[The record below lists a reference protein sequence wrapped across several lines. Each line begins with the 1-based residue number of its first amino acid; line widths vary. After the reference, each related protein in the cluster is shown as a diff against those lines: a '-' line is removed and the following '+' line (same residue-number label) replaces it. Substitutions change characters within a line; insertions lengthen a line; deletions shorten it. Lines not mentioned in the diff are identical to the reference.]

1 MKFLRIRKSNI
12 GENVR
17 SLEKYFKGRERYIDP
32 GIIWVGRRLG
42 KFTLEFT
49 NKTSVGL
56 SISEVV
62 ANVFVDEFWV
72 EN

>member
-12 GENVR
+12 RENVQF
-17 SLEKYFKGRERYIDP
+17 LGKYCKGRERYIDP
-32 GIIWVGRRLG
+32 AIIWLGRRLG

-56 SISEVV
+56 NIAEVM
-62 ANVFVDEFWV
+62 ANVSVNEFWV